1 MELHNLKS
9 NSGNRRKK
17 RVGRGGKRGTYSGR
31 GQKGQH
37 AHAGR
42 RMPSAVRDALSKFPK
57 FRGSRN
63 LKVSPAIL
71 EIHLSRLGRYA
82 DASGVV
88 SRASLMEKGLI
99 KRASDRVKIL
109 SDGEP
114 SRAFTIEG
122 IPVSKG
128 ARAKIEAKGG
138 TIK

>member
-9 NSGNRRKK
+9 NTGNRRKK

-42 RMPSAVRDALSKFPK
+42 RIPSPVRETLSKFPK

-63 LKVSPAIL
+63 LKVSPRALEISLNRLAHYADESGVISKAIL
-71 EIHLSRLGRYA
+71 LKKEF
-82 DASGVV
+82 
-88 SRASLMEKGLI
+88 I
-99 KRASDRVKIL
+99 KRMSDPVKVL
-109 SDGEP
+109 GNGSP
-114 SRAFTIEG
+114 SGKFSIEG
-122 IPVSKG
+122 ISVSKS